1 MKRYFTAAGLN
12 EWSDEHN
19 AQMNAIVQALMQG
32 RANKWLDH
40 LERLGTAPA
49 TFTEFCTKFLEQ
61 FSVLDEEN
69 TAEDK
74 ICTA

>member
-19 AQMNAIVQALMQG
+19 AQMNAIAQALMWG
-32 RANKWLDH
+32 RASKWLDR
-40 LERLGTAPA
+40 LERLGTAPE

-61 FSVLDEEN
+61 FSILDDEN
-69 TAEDK
+69 MARDKLRTA
-74 ICTA
+74 